1 MLKDWFCEALS
12 LQAGEELLLP
22 AASKAEATR
31 LRNRLL
37 KLREEYPDQA
47 DAESVSIR
55 VTLVKRRFFVA
66 LRREPLSPTVA
77 FKRATDGSI
86 VRVTLSSRER
96 LRRTAIQDGLTAE
109 QIEEILGRAEDE
121 CSSLKENEDVKKEET

>member
-12 LQAGEELLLP
+12 LQSGEELLLP

-37 KLREEYPDQA
+37 KLRDEYPDQA
-47 DAESVSIR
+47 DAESISIR

-77 FKRATDGSI
+77 FKRAADGSI
-86 VRVTLSSRER
+86 VRMTLSSHER
-96 LRRTAIQDGLTAE
+96 LRRTAVRDGLTAE
-109 QIEEILGRAEDE
+109 QIEEILGSAEDE
-121 CSSLKENEDVKKEET
+121 HDSKEEEPR

>member
-47 DAESVSIR
+47 DAESISIR
-55 VTLVKRRFFVA
+55 VTLYKRHFFVA

-77 FKRATDGSI
+77 FKRAADGSTI
-86 VRVTLSSRER
+86 RVTLSSHER

-109 QIEEILGRAEDE
+109 QIEEIFGSAEEEKDA
-121 CSSLKENEDVKKEET
+121 KKEET

>member
-12 LQAGEELLLP
+12 LQPGEELLLP

-37 KLREEYPDQA
+37 KLRDEYPDQA

-77 FKRATDGSI
+77 FKRAADGSI
-86 VRVTLSSRER
+86 VRVTLPTRER
-96 LRRTAIQDGLTAE
+96 LRRIAIQDGLSPE
-109 QIEEILGRAEDE
+109 EIEEILGSTEGEGKDA
-121 CSSLKENEDVKKEET
+121 KKEET

>member
-12 LQAGEELLLP
+12 LQPGEELLLP

-37 KLREEYPDQA
+37 KLRDEYPDQT
-47 DAESVSIR
+47 DAESISIR

-77 FKRATDGSI
+77 FKRAADGSI
-86 VRVTLSSRER
+86 VRMTLSSHER
-96 LRRTAIQDGLTAE
+96 LRRTAMQDGLTAE
-109 QIEEILGRAEDE
+109 QIEEILGSAEDE
-121 CSSLKENEDVKKEET
+121 HSSKEEEPR

>member
-12 LQAGEELLLP
+12 LQSGEELLLP

-37 KLREEYPDQA
+37 KLRDKYPDQA
-47 DAESVSIR
+47 DAESISIR
-55 VTLVKRRFFVA
+55 VTLIKRRFFVA

-77 FKRATDGSI
+77 FKRAADGSI
-86 VRVTLSSRER
+86 VRVTLPTRER
-96 LRRTAIQDGLTAE
+96 LRRIAIQDGLSPE
-109 QIEEILGRAEDE
+109 EIEEILGLAKDE
-121 CSSLKENEDVKKEET
+121 HSSKEEEPR

>member
-12 LQAGEELLLP
+12 LQPGEELLLP

-47 DAESVSIR
+47 DAESISIR

-86 VRVTLSSRER
+86 VRVTLPTRER
-96 LRRTAIQDGLTAE
+96 LRRIAIQDGLSPE
-109 QIEEILGRAEDE
+109 EIEEVLGSAEE
-121 CSSLKENEDVKKEET
+121 EEEDAQKEEVQP

>member
-12 LQAGEELLLP
+12 LQPGEELLLP

-37 KLREEYPDQA
+37 KLRDEYPDQA
-47 DAESVSIR
+47 DAESISIR

-86 VRVTLSSRER
+86 VRVTLPTRER
-96 LRRTAIQDGLTAE
+96 LRRIAIQDGLSPE
-109 QIEEILGRAEDE
+109 EIEEILGSTEDE
-121 CSSLKENEDVKKEET
+121 HSSREDGDA

>member
-12 LQAGEELLLP
+12 LQSGEELLLP

-37 KLREEYPDQA
+37 KLRDEYPDQA
-47 DAESVSIR
+47 DAESISIR

-86 VRVTLSSRER
+86 VRVTLPTRER
-96 LRRTAIQDGLTAE
+96 LRRIAIQDGLSPE
-109 QIEEILGRAEDE
+109 EIEEVLGSTEKEEEDA
-121 CSSLKENEDVKKEET
+121 KKEEVQP